1 MFLKNNIFY
10 ILIFFVIMSCQ
21 PIEIIQPINIDY
33 SKMGKIEIAAKEI
46 SIVNKYN
53 PVFSDENIEGI
64 ISNTPLSIISQ
75 WNKQNISGFGYENK
89 LIISIL
95 EASLLRKE
103 IDNIDAKKY
112 EEKIIYQYD
121 IFFLIEYQ
129 LYDNNNFLLA
139 NTTVETSR
147 STTSK
152 RYISL
157 NQTEIIINDLLINGL
172 KDFIKET
179 KSLFTKYMFGYL
191 K

>member
-1 MFLKNNIFY
+1 
-10 ILIFFVIMSCQ
+10 MSCQ